1 MYASYNEAHQ
11 LSLKKSDAFW
21 SKAAEAKV
29 HGVQLNFEKPE
40 MKKG

>member
-1 MYASYNEAHQ
+1 MYAFYNEDYR
-11 LSLKKSDAFW
+11 LFLENSDAFW
-21 SKAAEAKV
+21 SKAAEAKA